1 MKIYLCFC
9 SSNFFEFGAKRKKEK
24 FFLTPHGRITLKQFE
39 SQYVMIIFADMDYVI
54 KKRERHLSKCLEC
67 GETISYGRPDKKFCC
82 EECKN
87 KHHNLQSRIS
97 KTMKKKVLSVLEKNY
112 EVLEHLIY
120 SGVEAVWLSE
130 VLAMGFQ
137 PEYFTSYKKIGKR
150 GHYKCFDIGY
160 VMTANRISSISKI
173 QNLSLSLPG

>member
-1 MKIYLCFC
+1 M
-9 SSNFFEFGAKRKKEK
+9 
-24 FFLTPHGRITLKQFE
+24 TPHGRIALKQFE
-39 SQYVMIIFADMDYVI
+39 SQYAMIIFADMDYVI

-67 GETISYGRPDKKFCC
+67 GETISYGRPDKKFCS

-97 KTMKKKVLSVLEKNY
+97 KTLKKKVLSVLEKNY
-112 EVLEHLIY
+112 EVLEHLIH
-120 SGVEAVWLSE
+120 SGVDAVWLSE